1 LVNVG
6 VATSGSRTAPTSTT
20 VKSTKRILRA
30 GRRVINYNN
39 EEVEDFDKDCV
50 AIAKHDFKWRT
61 RPPKDHF
68 EKILMWLVLITHT
81 LSSANLGTLP

>member
-1 LVNVG
+1 
-6 VATSGSRTAPTSTT
+6 
-20 VKSTKRILRA
+20 
-30 GRRVINYNN
+30 VINYNN

-50 AIAKHDFKWRT
+50 AIAEHDFKRRT